1 MKKVILAFICLL
13 FLSGTILPQ
22 PRGKIIVEPVTPHR
36 LEALGLAGVTN
47 SVSNGLNVIAKETY
61 VYLSAINIGNA
72 DPITSAT
79 FTLPT
84 KPSGSTATL
93 EAVPGQPFWTMLKP
107 DVNGAYV
114 VALNIVTASGTHD
127 TTLTLYSSN
136 YMGVGDFDGVAGQFP
151 SCTSCHSSSSWF
163 TPIYDNWKNS
173 PHAQMF
179 KTMITTGPVY
189 YSTSCMKCHTT
200 GYDHNSVANNNG
212 FDDVAASLGWI
223 WYGPPHPTKWD
234 SIKTNFP
241 GLVKFATIG
250 CESCHGAAGS
260 HPGTLSGNTIKGNI
274 TQSDMLLANSGNC
287 GQCHDEPW
295 RHNRYAQWENSL
307 HSEAL
312 WSSSFAQGS
321 SSQNNN
327 LQNCIRCHDG
337 RGFVNFTKGQT
348 TNTTGWTSAKHTMI
362 GCATCHDPHGNG
374 NEYALRNTPV
384 GSDTLGNGY
393 SYTGM
398 GGKGNLCMNCHK
410 ARRDNVTYTQTNVT
424 SAFWGPH
431 HSVQSD
437 IFLGQ
442 NAAQFTSPYQ
452 SGSHKFAV
460 ADACV
465 TCHMVATVDTG
476 NVNRDKVGQHSF
488 KLYNPETGY
497 EHTAACT
504 PCHGTINS
512 WNDFMALTDYD
523 GDGAVESIPNE
534 LEGLLQVIRILL
546 PPTGI
551 DSISWQQIG
560 ALNDLTIKKAY
571 WNYQLIA
578 NDGSKG
584 MHNSKFTFDVL
595 LKTKVA
601 LGQVI
606 PVELTSFTSE
616 IKNGK
621 VVLSWETA
629 SETNNHGFAVERK
642 AENDWSEIGFVKGNG
657 TTTEISRY
665 SFTDNPKQLG
675 LSGAI
680 SYRLRQV
687 DYNGKATYT
696 RELKVNLGD
705 VIDSYSLSQNYPN
718 PFNPSTRIKF
728 ALPFD
733 SNVKLTVYNIN
744 GEVVKEL
751 VNGLYTM
758 GEHEVQFDM
767 SNVKGAASGIYLY
780 SITATSVDGSKSFH
794 QTKKMVL
801 IK

>member
-1 MKKVILAFICLL
+1 MKKVLLALICLL
-13 FLSGTILPQ
+13 FTATILPQ

-36 LEALGLAGVTN
+36 LEALGLTGVTN
-47 SVSNGLNVIAKETY
+47 SVSNGLNVVAKETY
-61 VYLSAINIGNA
+61 VYLSAKNIGNT
-72 DPITSAT
+72 DPIISAT

-84 KPSGSTATL
+84 KPGGSTATL
-93 EAVPGQPFWTMLKP
+93 QAVPGQPLWTMLKP
-107 DVNGAYV
+107 DVNGQYV

-127 TTLTLYSSN
+127 TTINIYSSN
-136 YMGVGDFDGVAGQFP
+136 YMGVGDFDGVTGSFP
-151 SCTSCHSSSSWF
+151 GCTSCHSSSSWF
-163 TPIYDNWKNS
+163 TPIYDNWKVS

-179 KTMITTGPVY
+179 KTMVTSGPAY
-189 YSTSCMKCHTT
+189 YSTACMKCHTT
-200 GYDHNSVANNNG
+200 GYDHNNAANNNG
-212 FDDVAASLGWI
+212 FDDVALTLGWT

-234 SIKTNFP
+234 SIKTGFP

-250 CESCHGAAGS
+250 CENCHGAAGS
-260 HPGTLSGNTIKGNI
+260 HPGTLSGTNIKGNI

-312 WSSSFAQGS
+312 WSSSFAQSTG
-321 SSQNNN
+321 QNNN

-348 TNTTGWTSAKHTMI
+348 TNTTGWTEAKHTMI
-362 GCATCHDPHGNG
+362 GCASCHDPHGNG
-374 NEYALRNTPV
+374 NEYSLRNTPA

-410 ARRDNVTYTQTNVT
+410 ARRDNVTYTQTQVT
-424 SAFWGPH
+424 SQHWGPH

-442 NAAQFTSPYQ
+442 NAAEFTSPYL

-488 KLYNPETGY
+488 RLYNPDTGY

-504 PCHGTINS
+504 PCHGPINS
-512 WNDFMALTDYD
+512 WNDFIALTDYD
-523 GDGAVESIPNE
+523 GDGTVESIPNE
-534 LEGLLQVIRILL
+534 LDGLLQVIRILL

-551 DSISWQQIG
+551 DSVSWQMIRDM
-560 ALNDLTIKKAY
+560 NDLTVRKAY

-578 NDGSKG
+578 FDGSKG
-584 MHNSKFTFDVL
+584 MHNSKYSFDVL

-606 PVELTSFTSE
+606 PVELVSFTSS
-616 IKNGK
+616 IQNGK

-629 SETNNHGFAVERK
+629 SETNNHGFEIERK
-642 AENDWSEIGFVKGNG
+642 AGNDWVKIGFVKGNG
-657 TTTEISRY
+657 TTTEISKY
-665 SFTDNPKQLG
+665 SFTDNPKQSG
-675 LSGAI
+675 LNGNV

-687 DYNGKATYT
+687 DFNGNATYT

-705 VIDSYSLSQNYPN
+705 VVDNYSLSQNYPN
-718 PFNPSTRIKF
+718 PFNPSTTIKF
-728 ALPFD
+728 ALPYD

-751 VNGLYTM
+751 ANGLYTM
-758 GEHEVQFDM
+758 GEHEVKFNM
-767 SNVKGAASGIYLY
+767 SGVKGSASGIYLY
-780 SITATSVDGSKSFH
+780 NIKATSVDGSKTFT